1 MLPFVCFIREQE
13 GVLPCPFESKKREE
27 ALLFLGSKG
36 QKGAAPIALDIMRR
50 EGPFLSFFK

>member
-27 ALLFLGSKG
+27 ALLFLGSKC
-36 QKGAAPIALDIMRR
+36 QKGAAPTALDIMRR
-50 EGPFLSFFK
+50 EGPFLSF